1 MSSKTQKNQTLDQ
14 TDDLLGI
21 PPLLITESAHEF
33 AALLLALQREIKPN
47 GIIEQ
52 IYLADL
58 AAIVWE
64 IQRLRRYRTGIVNN
78 AFRAAL
84 QKLLKHLLL
93 TPDILS
99 RIESEARA
107 SALADD
113 WFTGQRGKKEVL
125 AILRRFDLDEAAIE
139 AEAIRLSW
147 SDLEL
152 VDKMQMSL
160 RARLDRA
167 LVSVAAYRDG
177 FVKLVRQSSGLIIE
191 NDNND
196 VVCLENFAGKK
207 SA

>member
-1 MSSKTQKNQTLDQ
+1 MSSKRQKNQTFDQ
-14 TDDLLGI
+14 TDNLFGI
-21 PPLLITESAHEF
+21 PPLLITESADEF
-33 AALLLALQREIKPN
+33 SALLAALQQEIKPN

-93 TPDILS
+93 TPDMN
-99 RIESEARA
+99 RIENEARA

-113 WFTGQRGKKEVL
+113 WFTSQRGKKEVL
-125 AILRRFDLDEAAIE
+125 AILRRFDLDESAIE

-147 SDLEL
+147 SHIGL

-160 RARLDRA
+160 RSRLDKA
-167 LVSVAAYRDG
+167 LLSVAAYRDG
-177 FVKLVRQSSGLIIE
+177 FAKLVRQSPGLILE
-191 NDNND
+191 NDSND
-196 VVCLENFAGKK
+196 VVRLENFAGKK

>member
-1 MSSKTQKNQTLDQ
+1 MTKAKNQVA
-14 TDDLLGI
+14 LLATSS
-21 PPLLITESAHEF
+21 LLITESPDEF
-33 AALLLALQREIKPN
+33 AALLAALQQEIKPN

-52 IYLADL
+52 IYLDDL

-84 QKLLKHLLL
+84 QKLLNHLLL
-93 TPDILS
+93 TPDMS
-99 RIESEARA
+99 RIKNEARA

-113 WFTGQRGKKEVL
+113 WFTSQRGKKEVL
-125 AILRRFDLDEAAIE
+125 AILRRFDLDESAIE

-147 SDLEL
+147 SYLEL

-160 RARLDRA
+160 RSRLDKA

-177 FVKLVRQSSGLIIE
+177 FAKLVPQSPGLILE
-191 NDNND
+191 NDSND
-196 VVCLENFAGKK
+196 VVRLENFAGKK
-207 SA
+207 SG

>member
-1 MSSKTQKNQTLDQ
+1 MTKAKNQVA
-14 TDDLLGI
+14 LLATSS
-21 PPLLITESAHEF
+21 LLITESADEF
-33 AALLLALQREIKPN
+33 AALLAALQQEIKPN

-52 IYLADL
+52 IYLDDL

-93 TPDILS
+93 TPDMS
-99 RIESEARA
+99 RIENEARA

-113 WFTGQRGKKEVL
+113 WFTSQRGKKEVL
-125 AILRRFDLDEAAIE
+125 AILRRFDLDESAIE

-147 SDLEL
+147 TYLEL

-160 RARLDRA
+160 RSRLDKA

-177 FVKLVRQSSGLIIE
+177 FAKLVRRSPGLILE
-191 NDNND
+191 NDSND
-196 VVCLENFAGKK
+196 VVRLENFAGKK
-207 SA
+207 LG

>member
-1 MSSKTQKNQTLDQ
+1 MTKDKNQVA
-14 TDDLLGI
+14 LLATSS
-21 PPLLITESAHEF
+21 LLITESADEF
-33 AALLLALQREIKPN
+33 AALLAALQQEIKPN

-52 IYLADL
+52 IYLDDL

-93 TPDILS
+93 TPDMS
-99 RIESEARA
+99 RIGNEARA

-113 WFTGQRGKKEVL
+113 WFTSQRGKKEVL
-125 AILRRFDLDEAAIE
+125 AILRRFDLDESAIE

-160 RARLDRA
+160 RSRLDKA

-177 FVKLVRQSSGLIIE
+177 FAKLVRQSPGLILE
-191 NDNND
+191 NDSND
-196 VVCLENFAGKK
+196 VVRLENFAGKK

>member
-1 MSSKTQKNQTLDQ
+1 MTKAKNQVA
-14 TDDLLGI
+14 LLATSS
-21 PPLLITESAHEF
+21 LLITESADEF
-33 AALLLALQREIKPN
+33 AALLAALQQEIKPN

-52 IYLADL
+52 IYLDDL

-113 WFTGQRGKKEVL
+113 WFTSQRGKKEVL

-147 SDLEL
+147 SDIEL

-160 RARLDRA
+160 RSRLDKA
-167 LVSVAAYRDG
+167 LLSVA
-177 FVKLVRQSSGLIIE
+177 
-191 NDNND
+191 
-196 VVCLENFAGKK
+196 CLPGRFCQAG
-207 SA
+207 AAEFRPDP